1 MDEYNKKAKAEMDK
15 EILRK
20 EVADKME
27 LDTRMEQ
34 KEASAKQ

>member
-20 EVADKME
+20 EVADKIE
-27 LDTRMEQ
+27 LDTKMER
-34 KEASAKQ
+34 KEAAAK